1 MNQCPKCNTPLRDFR
16 FIIGGV
22 VEEVPQCCP
31 SCNADRL
38 NRMQEM
44 SDSALI
50 QFMAKLGVPSRYI
63 NATLTTAMY
72 DQSSLDFTKGTLWY
86 GESGVG
92 KTYQM
97 VGMMKEA
104 ILNEYKVKFVDWSA
118 VMCSLRCKPETY
130 SSILDDMLNH
140 GLIAIDDFYVDNNY
154 TYDYVY
160 HIIKALHGRDK
171 RILMTA
177 TELPAQPKIAMR
189 LAEMTNQYEVVNEWK

>member
-1 MNQCPKCNTPLRDFR
+1 MKRCRVCDTPLQDFR
-16 FIIGGV
+16 FFIGRQ
-22 VEEVPQCCP
+22 VEVCEQWCP
-31 SCNADRL
+31 TCNCNEINAL
-38 NRMQEM
+38 QEK

-50 QFMAKLGVPSRYI
+50 QFMVKLGVPSRYI
-63 NATLTTAMY
+63 NATLTTTMY

-130 SSILDDMLNH
+130 SSILDDMLNY